1 MSNDAM
7 LDCLVVGGGPA
18 GLTAAIYLAR
28 FRRNFRVIDA
38 GDSRASWIPLS
49 HNHAGFPDGISGD
62 ALLSRM
68 RAQAERYGAVIE
80 KDEVTRLERREGG
93 GFAAKVGDRTLLAE
107 KVLLATGALDIEPDL
122 PNVKDAVRR
131 GLVRHCPICD
141 AYEVIDQKVALVGY
155 GKCRI
160 REAFLLRGYTADLTV
175 MTLGRPLDM
184 SDEERAM
191 LRDAG
196 IRVIDEPVSEI
207 ALEGDRIAA
216 WRMESGVEH
225 RFDTLYTAL
234 GFRMRSKLALDLGAE
249 ADEDGALIVGD
260 HQRTSIPDLYAAGD
274 VVRGLAQISVG
285 MGHAAIA
292 TTDINHAWTTRLPV
306 AEPQREKLRA

>member
-1 MSNDAM
+1 MSDDAM

-28 FRRNFRVIDA
+28 YRRRFRVVDA

-49 HNHAGFPDGISGD
+49 HNHAGFPEGVSGD
-62 ALLSRM
+62 ELLSRM

-80 KDEVTRLERREGG
+80 RGEVTRLERLEGG
-93 GFAAKVGDRTLLAE
+93 GFEAVVGDRALRAE
-107 KVLLATGALDIEPDL
+107 KVLIATGALDVEPDL
-122 PNVKDAVRR
+122 PDVKDAVRR

-141 AYEVIDQKVALVGY
+141 AYEVIDRKVALVGY

-160 REAFLLRGYTADLTV
+160 REAFLLRAYTADLTV
-175 MTLGRPLDM
+175 LTLGRPLDM
-184 SDEERAM
+184 PDEERAL
-191 LRDAG
+191 LREAG
-196 IRVIDEPVSEI
+196 IRVIDEPVSGI

-234 GFRMRSKLALDLGAE
+234 GCRMRSQLALDLGAE
-249 ADEDGALIVGD
+249 ADEDGALIVRD

-274 VVRGLAQISVG
+274 VVRGLSQISVG
-285 MGHAAIA
+285 MGHAAVA
-292 TTDINHAWTTRLPV
+292 ATDINHAWTTRFP
-306 AEPQREKLRA
+306 AADHERER

>member
-1 MSNDAM
+1 MPDDAM

-28 FRRNFRVIDA
+28 FRRSFRVIDA

-49 HNHAGFPDGISGD
+49 HNHAGFPDGISGT
-62 ALLSRM
+62 ALLARM
-68 RAQAERYGAVIE
+68 RAQAERYGTVIE
-80 KDEVTRLERREGG
+80 GGEVGRLERLEGG
-93 GFAAKVGDRTLLAE
+93 GFAASVGERTLRAG
-107 KVLLATGALDIEPDL
+107 KVLIATGAEDIEPDL
-122 PNVKDAVRR
+122 PNIKDAVRR

-160 REAFLLRGYTADLTV
+160 REAFLLRNYTADLTV
-175 MTLGRPLDM
+175 LTLGRPLDM
-184 SDEERAM
+184 SDEERDM

-196 IRVIDEPVSEI
+196 IRLIDEPVSEI

-216 WRMESGVEH
+216 WRMESGREH

-234 GFRMRSKLALDLGAE
+234 GFRMRSRLAHDLGAE
-249 ADEDGALIVGD
+249 VDEDGALLVDD
-260 HQRTSIPDLYAAGD
+260 HQRTSVPDLYAAGD

-285 MGHAAIA
+285 MGQAAIA
-292 TTDINHAWTTRLPV
+292 TTDINRAWLGRYQAAAPL
-306 AEPQREKLRA
+306 